1 MRTVREQLLNA
12 AKTGR
17 LVEVYRYG
25 DNAHFS
31 VGNVL
36 AVDDKF
42 VLLKQVNPDGA
53 IDGGGV
59 YRLNTVTRV
68 IEQSDYLKSLVA
80 VMALARER
88 GYGNVWQLET
98 IIGNLDFKKHS
109 ILKVVLEWAF
119 NSDQVVTIGEHPGK
133 REAVYTGFL
142 GSLKKKQV
150 IFNYVDRSDLSAR
163 WQVGLRYANMNFVEF
178 SSFETLAI
186 TAILERYMSEDFH

>member
-1 MRTVREQLLNA
+1 M
-12 AKTGR
+12 
-17 LVEVYRYG
+17 
-25 DNAHFS
+25 
-31 VGNVL
+31 
-36 AVDDKF
+36 
-42 VLLKQVNPDGA
+42 LLKQVNPDGA

>member
-1 MRTVREQLLNA
+1 M
-12 AKTGR
+12 
-17 LVEVYRYG
+17 
-25 DNAHFS
+25 
-31 VGNVL
+31 
-36 AVDDKF
+36 
-42 VLLKQVNPDGA
+42 LLKQVNPDGA

-142 GSLKKKQV
+142 GSLKKKTGY
-150 IFNYVDRSDLSAR
+150 F
-163 WQVGLRYANMNFVEF
+163 
-178 SSFETLAI
+178 
-186 TAILERYMSEDFH
+186 